1 VIKFSIYGCGADK
14 RLKRRIGAA
23 AVFFLKALIP
33 RKRNIEIRI
42 KLVKGMLANENTY
55 GECYDLDASQHNDY
69 YTIRLD
75 YNDNDTD
82 TLIRTLA
89 HEMIHIK
96 QFSRGELRMLYSG
109 YCARWKGKNYPDNT
123 DYEECPWE
131 IEANAL
137 EQSLSADFISKY
149 PLV

>member
-1 VIKFSIYGCGADK
+1 MIKFSIYGCGADK

-23 AVFFLKALIP
+23 AVFFLKALMP

-42 KLVKGMLANENTY
+42 KLVKDMLTNESIH
-55 GECYDLDASQHNDY
+55 GECYDLDASQHDDY

-75 YNDNDTD
+75 YSDVDTI
-82 TLIRTLA
+82 TRTLA

-96 QFSRGELRMLYSG
+96 QFSRGELRMLYSSG
-109 YCARWKGKNYPDNT
+109 YFARWKGENYADDT

-131 IEANAL
+131 MEANTLEPAL
-137 EQSLSADFISKY
+137 SSAFISKY